1 MTLVV
6 CLTNISLVSL
16 LLLMGHRYTVQSD
29 ATEEGGMKDE
39 NSNTEPKELKVG
51 NSDSLFNKFK
61 PGVPFVAY
69 GT

>member
-1 MTLVV
+1 
-6 CLTNISLVSL
+6 
-16 LLLMGHRYTVQSD
+16 MGHRYTVQSD